1 MTQPRISVVIPCL
14 DEQELLPAALA
25 SVREEADELLVVDGG
40 SRDASPALALAAGA
54 VLLHAP
60 PGRGGQL
67 RAGAERAR
75 GDWLLFLH
83 ADTRLEAGWADDLR
97 ALPPPVV
104 GGAFRLAIDAPGWG
118 PRLLEQ
124 AVDLRTR
131 LLGLP
136 YGDQALFARRSAYDA
151 AGGFGPLPLMED
163 VDFVRRLRRQG
174 PPAWLRRRALTSAR
188 RLRRHGLAG
197 ATLRNWRV
205 LACYLLGVSPER
217 LVHLYDS
224 PSPEGRGPRG
234 DQRRAA

>member
-1 MTQPRISVVIPCL
+1 MTLSRISVVIPCL

-25 SVREEADELLVVDGG
+25 SAREGADELVVVDGG
-40 SRDASPALALAAGA
+40 SRDGSCQLAREAGA
-54 VLLHAP
+54 LVLQAP
-60 PGRGGQL
+60 ASRGGQL
-67 RAGAERAR
+67 RVGAEAAR

-83 ADTRLEAGWADDLR
+83 ADTRLEAGWAGDLR

-104 GGAFRLAIDAPGWG
+104 GGAFSLAIDAPGWG
-118 PRLLEQ
+118 PRLLER

-151 AGGFGPLPLMED
+151 AGGFRPLPLMED
-163 VDFVRRLRRQG
+163 VDFVGRLRRQG
-174 PPAWLRRRALTSAR
+174 PLAWLRRRALTSAR

-205 LACYLLGVSPER
+205 LGCYLLGVSPER
-217 LVHLYDS
+217 LVRLYDS

-234 DQRRAA
+234 NQRRAA

>member
-1 MTQPRISVVIPCL
+1 VIPCL

-25 SVREEADELLVVDGG
+25 SVREADELVVVDGG
-40 SRDASPALALAAGA
+40 SRDGSAGLARQAGA
-54 VLLHAP
+54 LVLQAP
-60 PGRGGQL
+60 PSRGGQL
-67 RAGAERAR
+67 RAGAEAAR

-83 ADTRLEAGWADDLR
+83 ADTRLEAGWAGDLR
-97 ALPPPVV
+97 ALPPGVV

-118 PRLLEQ
+118 PRLLER

-151 AGGFGPLPLMED
+151 AGGFRPLPLMED

-205 LACYLLGVSPER
+205 LGCYLLGVSPER
-217 LVHLYDS
+217 LVRLYDS
-224 PSPEGRGPRG
+224 PSPEGRGRRG